1 MNETWWV
8 DPTQLDY
15 DQKGVI
21 DLPGHGSYLVLG
33 PPGCGKTNLLLLRA
47 TYMVRSGKPNVQV
60 IVLTRTLQE
69 FIASGS
75 QKYAFTPDKVK
86 TSQLWAIQLLN
97 EYGITP
103 AKNKDFEKQRK
114 ALINQV
120 TELIEKEHLSNI
132 FDIIFLDEAQD
143 YLPEEIEVFNRLAV
157 NLFAV
162 ADNRQKIYQGD
173 SPVNTLQKY
182 VDKTCNLSYHYRN
195 GQKICRLAE
204 EVVKKNDTQD
214 HKFLSA
220 TSNYDEVARPST
232 VELIKCGDFAEQC
245 HQIIEKLKIQVQAY
259 PDEMLGVV
267 CPRHEELE
275 IIWKHIR
282 NSELGDKALLQ
293 SGYAGYVAFDPKARI
308 CVCTVHSAKGLEFR
322 AMVVAGAEY
331 LRRFAL
337 NRDMVFTAITRA
349 KTSFSVYYS
358 KTIPGYLESA
368 YSALSPPPEKPKLE
382 DLFGG
387 GN

>member
-8 DPTQLDY
+8 DPKQLDE

-21 DLPGHGSYLVLG
+21 DLPGYGSYLVLG

-47 TYMVRSGKPNVQV
+47 TYMVRAGKPNVQV

-75 QKYAFTPDKVK
+75 NNYAFLPDRVK
-86 TSQLWAIQLLN
+86 TSQMWAIQLLN

-103 AKNKDFEKQRK
+103 AKHKKFDVQRK
-114 ALINQV
+114 QLIAQV
-120 TELIEKEHLSNI
+120 AELIEQEQISNI
-132 FDIIFLDEAQD
+132 YDIIFLDEAQD
-143 YLPEEIEVFNRLAV
+143 YLPDEIEVFSKLAV

-162 ADNRQKIYQGD
+162 ADNKQKIYKGI
-173 SPVNTLQKY
+173 SPIESIQKY
-182 VDKTCNLSYHYRN
+182 ADKTLNLNYHYRN

-204 EVVKKNDTQD
+204 EVIKKNDTIEY
-214 HKFLSA
+214 KFLSS

-232 VELIKCGDFAEQC
+232 VELIKCTDFDEQC
-245 HQIIEKLKIQVQAY
+245 HQIIEKLKIQMLAY

-267 CPRHEELE
+267 CPRHEELDLLWE
-275 IIWKHIR
+275 YISG
-282 NSELGDKALLQ
+282 SELAEKAILQ
-293 SGYAGYVAFDPKARI
+293 SGNYGYVPFDQNATI

-322 AMVVAGAEY
+322 ALVVAGSDF
-331 LRRFAL
+331 LTRFPL
-337 NRDMVFTAITRA
+337 SRNMVFTAITRS

-358 KTIPGYLESA
+358 KTIPGFLESA
-368 YSALSPPPEKPKLE
+368 FSALSPPPAKPKLE

-387 GN
+387 GH